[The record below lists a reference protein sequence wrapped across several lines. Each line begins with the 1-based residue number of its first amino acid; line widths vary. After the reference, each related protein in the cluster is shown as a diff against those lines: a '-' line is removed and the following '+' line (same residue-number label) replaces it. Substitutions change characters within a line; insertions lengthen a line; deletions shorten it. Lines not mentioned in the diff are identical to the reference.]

1 MKHLHT
7 VLLAALLFCLMAAQ
21 QSPAAVVFGII
32 PAESTAVQGVPVAR
46 VVKGTPAQQ
55 AGIQTGDIITHVN
68 SRPVP
73 DAAMLRATL
82 SKLKAGNVIR
92 VFYLRGND
100 KHVALVELQE
110 RPDGQSQPVEDTPAP
125 QLTPE
130 QLLQFAQVRTRLR
143 MQLTQLPH
151 RMKTHQVKAD
161 LAELLT
167 LARRIPAAH
176 SGWLQ
181 GKDIETS
188 MEYNIPQG
196 RIVLKQE
203 NRVLYLELHT
213 TTGTCRQRHC
223 IDTAAQQQALPVEFI
238 RLLQQ
243 LSPIS
248 NDIRR

>member
-55 AGIQTGDIITHVN
+55 AGIQTGDIITHIN
-68 SRPVP
+68 SCPVP

-143 MQLTQLPH
+143 LQLARLPH
-151 RMKTHQVKAD
+151 RMNTAQVKAD

-167 LARRIPAAH
+167 LARSIPAAH
-176 SGWLQ
+176 NGWLQ
-181 GKDIETS
+181 GKCIETT
-188 MEYNIPQG
+188 MEYAVPQG
-196 RIVLKQE
+196 RVVLKQE
-203 NRVLYLELHT
+203 KSILYLELHT
-213 TTGTCRQRHC
+213 TAGACRQRYC
-223 IDTAAQQQALPVEFI
+223 IDDAARQQALPAEII

-243 LSPIS
+243 L
-248 NDIRR
+248 